1 MKSNLQA
8 LRNPFSD
15 SAGSSVRTHSYYS
28 DRSIPS
34 VSRQP
39 KRRLESYRLRGDYE
53 RPWAD
58 DNRQKSARYGNY
70 IIYGFIALG
79 FILSALVN
87 FLNWNK
93 VPIHQVSFLQLS
105 ISISANRPSIASFL
119 MTSSRPW
126 IRQYGLTKS
135 RPAGLEQAPLTG
147 PQRTRQTYTLTTRVS
162 ISFPL

>member
-15 SAGSSVRTHSYYS
+15 SARSSRTHSYYS
-28 DRSIPS
+28 DRSIS
-34 VSRQP
+34 FVSRQP

-58 DNRQKSARYGNY
+58 DNRQKNTRYGNY
-70 IIYGFIALG
+70 IIYGFVVLG

-93 VPIHQVSFLQLS
+93 VPIHQVSLLRLN
-105 ISISANRPSIASFL
+105 ISTSANRPSIASSST
-119 MTSSRPW
+119 TSSRLW
-126 IRQYGLTKS
+126 IQQYGLTRS
-135 RPAGLEQAPLTG
+135 RPAGLELVPLTG
-147 PQRTRQTYTLTTRVS
+147 PRRIRQTYTLTTRAS
-162 ISFPL
+162 ISFRL